1 LLAASTKYK
10 FERVFALVIAMVPA
24 VWPWITNIPWW
35 FTDTQPGYA
44 WVPAMFKHIGLL
56 QRYMPDWANVAYAC
70 VIMCTAIAYIVLA
83 LTKWSKHEAIPVSSS
98 SQLNG
103 KL

>member
-1 LLAASTKYK
+1 
-10 FERVFALVIAMVPA
+10 MVPA

-56 QRYMPDWANVAYAC
+56 QRYMPDWANVVYAC
-70 VIMCTAIAYIVLA
+70 VIMCTAIAYIILVF
-83 LTKWSKHEAIPVSSS
+83 TKWSKHQEAIPVSIS
-98 SQLNG
+98 SQLKG